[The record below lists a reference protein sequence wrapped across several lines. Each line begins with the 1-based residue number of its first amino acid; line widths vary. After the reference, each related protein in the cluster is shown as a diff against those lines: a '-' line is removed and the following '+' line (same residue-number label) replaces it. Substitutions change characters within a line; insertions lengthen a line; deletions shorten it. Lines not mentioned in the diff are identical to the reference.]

1 MNKIVFAPH
10 LDDEVIGCYS
20 IWDEIDVVVYFKKDY
35 REKIVRDIISNKTS
49 TQKFPRYIHIDDFI
63 FADLTTTD
71 TVYLPSKYDF
81 HPLHK
86 EVRNKFL
93 ILPCKKMFY
102 SVEMNVPWLEEEKDS
117 EGKLKLLKLLYPG
130 EDLFINNA
138 KYYLFNSIKEYDD
151 ICFKQFYLHK
161 YQVRIQNGLIQD
173 LFPIKNI
180 IEMDPEITDED
191 LYNKIQKIFPK
202 QIIEIDFLT
211 NNNTI
216 K

>member
-20 IWDEIDVVVYFKKDY
+20 IWDEIDIVVYFTKDY
-35 REKIVRDIISNKTS
+35 REKIVRDIIFNKKP
-49 TQKFPRYIHIDDFI
+49 TQKFPSYIHIDEFNVDAI
-63 FADLTTTD
+63 HKREMI
-71 TVYLPSKYDF
+71 YLPSKYDF

-86 EVRNKFL
+86 KVRNKFL
-93 ILPCKKMFY
+93 TLPSKKMFY

-161 YQVRIQNGLIQD
+161 YQIRIQNGID
-173 LFPIKNI
+173 SDVFAIKNI
-180 IEMDPEITDED
+180 IEINLDITDED
-191 LYNKIQKIFPK
+191 LYNKIQSIFPK

-211 NNNTI
+211 NNYII